1 MNRHFLPLGALA
13 LLGLSGRALAQTYYD
28 QTFAPVEPVHW
39 HLQIGYSPTVGSTAS
54 YFQGGVTLG
63 GGLSWKPDPQGPFA
77 LRADLEYSR
86 FDATR
91 NLIAIN
97 ELADQTQ
104 IDGGYGELI
113 GLNID
118 GEFKRP
124 ITPWVSGF
132 AVAGVGIAHLHVA
145 LTQTVAYGTY
155 VCDPWFG
162 YCNYGLIPG
171 DIVVASGNSTRMSWN
186 VGVGLDFLLRDGQT
200 FFIEARYQR
209 INTTQPTV
217 FVPLTVG
224 LRF

>member
-1 MNRHFLPLGALA
+1 MNRYLIPLSAFV
-13 LLGLSGRALAQTYYD
+13 LLGVSVRAPAQTYYE
-28 QTFAPVEPVHW
+28 QTFAPEEPVHW
-39 HLQIGYSPTVGSTAS
+39 HLQIGYSPTVGSTSS

-124 ITPWVSGF
+124 ITPWVSAF
-132 AVAGVGIAHLHVA
+132 ALAGVGIAHLHVA

-186 VGVGLDFLLRDGQT
+186 AGVGLDFLLRDGQT